1 MMPGLSLAV
10 LSVFSMKFMKH
21 SGLREDASSIK
32 VMTAKAGRWRRQMS
46 VVCFREFF
54 QTGEHTNTGLWTRRA
69 TLE

>member
-1 MMPGLSLAV
+1 MPGLSLAV

-46 VVCFREFF
+46 VCAFGNSFRPGNI
-54 QTGEHTNTGLWTRRA
+54 QIQVYGLVGQH
-69 TLE
+69 